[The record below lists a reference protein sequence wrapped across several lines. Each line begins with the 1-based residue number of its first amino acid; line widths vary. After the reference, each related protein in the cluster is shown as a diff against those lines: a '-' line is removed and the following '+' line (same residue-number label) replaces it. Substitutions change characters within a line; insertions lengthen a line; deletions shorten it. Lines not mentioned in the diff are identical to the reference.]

1 MPLEVPDC
9 DELSVE
15 QKVGQLL
22 CAGCITG
29 GLGSRVE
36 EFRALLSRGLL
47 GGIYTG
53 YPHFKSPYDALRLHE
68 DMQRASRYAAF
79 IAGDLENGLAY
90 NIESGCCHFTYL
102 MGLGA
107 VGSEEMAFQVGKT
120 LGREA
125 RHAGFNFHFG
135 PCVDLSLRLDNPIT
149 GIRSFGGDP
158 EAVGRLAAAYIRGVQ
173 SEHVIC
179 SAKHFPGA
187 GDSAGDS
194 HNVVCTL
201 ERSEEQLAQRELTTF
216 AAAIEAGVKTVM
228 TGHLAVPSVDGS
240 RAVATMSRG
249 IVERLLR
256 NRLGFDGL
264 AITDSMAM
272 GAVSGMT
279 PREMCLRAFKA
290 GHDLILIPNPEQAR
304 QDLLKALAE
313 GEISEQEVDRRAR
326 RVLELKRWM
335 CRDDYSELR
344 SRAPSVFLNADT
356 LRLMRRQARE
366 AVTVATP
373 GFRPLQLGE
382 AALYVIQRRDRLSHV
397 FPREGPALELLAAE
411 VRRQDPTGRIAYVSR
426 ACDEEELAMV
436 LESLDQVQS
445 AGPLVLFSIVKNYAR
460 DPYEGLL
467 SAGVRQLIEAL
478 IEKGRKVCLV
488 VLGSPY
494 VLEQCRGV
502 DAFICAYGCGKESVR
517 AAVGVLFGEIESH
530 GRLPVVLRI

>member
-240 RAVATMSRG
+240 GAVATMSRG

-373 GFRPLQLGE
+373 GS
-382 AALYVIQRRDRLSHV
+382 ARRRS
-397 FPREGPALELLAAE
+397 
-411 VRRQDPTGRIAYVSR
+411 TSSR
-426 ACDEEELAMV
+426 DATA
-436 LESLDQVQS
+436 SLTCS
-445 AGPLVLFSIVKNYAR
+445 P
-460 DPYEGLL
+460 
-467 SAGVRQLIEAL
+467 
-478 IEKGRKVCLV
+478 EKGRLWSCWPLKFADRTRPG
-488 VLGSPY
+488 GSPT
-494 VLEQCRGV
+494 
-502 DAFICAYGCGKESVR
+502 SR
-517 AAVGVLFGEIESH
+517 APATKKNRRWSWKAST
-530 GRLPVVLRI
+530 RCSPPARWCCSASSRTMPATPTRDSSLPVSGS